1 MAGKMP
7 KEPHMNNMKILPVI
21 LSIFLIVSV
30 SQAFQAAAPQETPKH
45 LLPAEERPVQAVN
58 AQTPIDISQDQ
69 PLPIG
74 DITAPP
80 NGPSSSGKGGGNGP
94 YVKGNGVKPPE
105 KGMLPLQP
113 QSAQKEEA
121 QPAQEAEFEMVVPE
135 GTVIPIVLT
144 AFLNTQSSQVGD
156 ILYADTTYP
165 IWIQQRLVI
174 PKGSTI
180 RGTVTEVIRP
190 GKIKGKGHLAV
201 RIDDILL
208 PNGVKRE
215 LVVGFRG
222 IHGPGD
228 ESLNRKSETVSSGS
242 SKGADV
248 GTVVGTSAT
257 GAIIGAI
264 AEDHGTGAAIGAAA
278 GAAVGLATVLFT
290 RGRDLVLNPGTQF
303 DLELKKPLKFAYNE
317 LDFTGYQLNSAQRD
331 ARSRPVNPNTRN
343 TGRRTIPLPGFG
355 FPFPRI
361 F

>member
-1 MAGKMP
+1 MP

-21 LSIFLIVSV
+21 LSIVLIVSV
-30 SQAFQAAAPQETPKH
+30 SQAFQTGAPQETPK
-45 LLPAEERPVQAVN
+45 LPLPSEERPVQAVN
-58 AQTPIDISQDQ
+58 AQTPIDIPQDST
-69 PLPIG
+69 LPIS
-74 DITAPP
+74 APP
-80 NGPSSSGKGGGNGP
+80 KDPTSSSPGSSGAGP
-94 YVKGNGVKPPE
+94 YVAGNGIQAPAV
-105 KGMLPLQP
+105 LLQTRIP
-113 QSAQKEEA
+113 NTEQAQTV
-121 QPAQEAEFEMVVPE
+121 QEAEFEMVVPE

-156 ILYADTTYP
+156 TLYADTTYP

-190 GKIKGKGHLAV
+190 GKIKGKGHLAI

-215 LVVGFRG
+215 LVAGFRG

-290 RGRDLVLNPGTQF
+290 RGHDLVLNPGTQF

-331 ARSRPVNPNTRN
+331 ARPRPVNPNTRN
-343 TGRRTIPLPGFG
+343 TGRRTLPLPGFG